1 MKHEHIITVDPSLC
15 NACGLCQS
23 DCPTSTIRVSGS
35 TAVLTS
41 QDCIKCGH
49 CQAICPQGAVSISG
63 FADAPEP
70 ITEQM
75 RVDPEALLGQL
86 KARRS
91 VRRFTSRKIE
101 PELIGKIIEAG
112 RYTPTGTNKQGIT
125 YAVLQN
131 NIAEYENISINLF
144 RKVKRVVDVFY
155 SGLRGIEIDDH
166 FFFKNASAVI
176 VIKGADP
183 VDAALAAS
191 SMELMAQSLG
201 LGVFYSGFFTM
212 TTRLSG
218 KLRKMLGIRR
228 GEKAVTTLV
237 LGYPAVKYQRTA
249 QREPADVLFD

>member
-1 MKHEHIITVDPSLC
+1 M
-15 NACGLCQS
+15 
-23 DCPTSTIRVSGS
+23 
-35 TAVLTS
+35 TS

-131 NIAEYENISINLF
+131 NIAEYENKSINLF
-144 RKVKRVVDVFY
+144 RKVKRVVDVVY